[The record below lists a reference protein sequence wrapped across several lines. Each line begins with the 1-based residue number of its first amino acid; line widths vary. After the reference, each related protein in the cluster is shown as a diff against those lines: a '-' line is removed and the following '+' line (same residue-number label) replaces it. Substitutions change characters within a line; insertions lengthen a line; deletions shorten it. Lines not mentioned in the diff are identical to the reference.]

1 MLRLLHSFRR
11 FQVLSTSGLP
21 PNQSCLVGGV
31 GIYKVIAKRL
41 RMVMENIIS
50 KSQSAFI
57 SGRRILDLVLI
68 ANECLDSRL
77 RFGEP
82 ASFVKRIWRRRII
95 M

>member
-31 GIYKVIAKRL
+31 GIYKK
-41 RMVMENIIS
+41 IIS